1 MPDSPA
7 RVLVVYGSE
16 GGNARRAITKCVRA
30 WERECDGSYA
40 VERVVAGCELDCP
53 VDELASRYEVLIV
66 ATSSF
71 GEGDPPENY
80 LPFLLGLLR
89 AKEAAAR
96 GGGGGGP
103 PLRGLQHAVLGFGQS
118 VFATYQN
125 CPRWTDK
132 LLGELGSRR
141 FVRRVEAEEALPPLR
156 APLAHVS
163 PSPPQVEV
171 DEANDEAPADEG
183 GDYFGSGGAGS
194 VRDVGALPEGALDP
208 DAGLE
213 RRRGVDRFRFEVQ
226 WALTHARDTAGEPPV
241 CGWGSPGSELTERC
255 EAELLE
261 ARPEVV
267 RDSALLAGPLLRLL
281 LAGAAAAAAAAAAAG
296 YELRLAW

>member
-141 FVRRVEAEEALPPLR
+141 FVRRVE
-156 APLAHVS
+156 
-163 PSPPQVEV
+163 V